1 MLMPLTAVALAVAGG
16 TLTMIGCDRPT
27 AEPAR
32 STEVETPPLQTPLLE
47 PWHFIETGRPDVARM
62 RLRRLV
68 PDDTFTAQSAFL
80 MGLTYHVEDRY
91 GSALPWL
98 ERACAG
104 PEVYPPA
111 EHFRGWALY
120 WLGRPDDARDAFT
133 RHLELTPSEGD
144 SHFGLAL
151 IHLDAAHWDA
161 AEHHLHRAIDLQH
174 QRGDRLDGVAKA
186 KARLAEVVEHRDR
199 DLEQA
204 QQLLAEAL
212 TLDGTMYEAGFKR
225 ARLLQQLGRSDEA
238 DAQHA
243 DAVTAREAARQ

>member
-1 MLMPLTAVALAVAGG
+1 MVPKTVK
-16 TLTMIGCDRPT
+16 
-27 AEPAR
+27 
-32 STEVETPPLQTPLLE
+32 TPPLQDALLE
-47 PWHFIETGRPDVARM
+47 PWHFIETGRPDVARV

-68 PDDTFTAQSAFL
+68 PDDRWSAQSAFL

-98 ERACAG
+98 ERACTS

-120 WLGRPDDARDAFT
+120 WLGRPDDALNAFA
-133 RHLELTPSEGD
+133 RHLELTPTEGD

-161 AEHHLHRAIDLQH
+161 AEHHLRRAMDLQQ
-174 QRGDRLDGVAKA
+174 QRGDRQDGVAKA
-186 KARLAEVVEHRDR
+186 KARMAEVVELRDS

-212 TLDGTMYEAGFKR
+212 ALDGTMYEAGFKR

-238 DAQHA
+238 NAQHA
-243 DAVTAREAARQ
+243 DAVTAREVARQ